1 MGLVAS
7 FLERRRRRESA
18 VPGAGDPGV
27 FEFPGEHI
35 SPSPQLE
42 TLAPKPDRPPGSD
55 GGPGPE
61 EIAGL
66 LRMVVAA
73 LRTGQF
79 QVQETEKVR
88 QGAGPI
94 PGPERQPG

>member
-1 MGLVAS
+1 MGLLAS
-7 FLERRRRRESA
+7 FIERRRRRESA
-18 VPGAGDPGV
+18 TPDAGDPDA
-27 FEFPGEHI
+27 FEFPGDRI
-35 SPSPQLE
+35 GRATPRE
-42 TLAPKPDRPPGSD
+42 TLAPKPDWPPASG

-66 LRMVVAA
+66 MRMVVAA

-94 PGPERQPG
+94 PGPEHRPG